1 MGTCAGR
8 FGRLA
13 APTPTP
19 TPIIMPPPIMLIMPP
34 SPPVPAWGTV
44 DEVTTALTAA
54 GIITLTSAGGGS
66 A

>member
-19 TPIIMPPPIMLIMPP
+19 TPITL
-34 SPPVPAWGTV
+34 
-44 DEVTTALTAA
+44 
-54 GIITLTSAGGGS
+54 GIIVLIRTFLSFSLDVEITGS
-66 A
+66 LPWREGS